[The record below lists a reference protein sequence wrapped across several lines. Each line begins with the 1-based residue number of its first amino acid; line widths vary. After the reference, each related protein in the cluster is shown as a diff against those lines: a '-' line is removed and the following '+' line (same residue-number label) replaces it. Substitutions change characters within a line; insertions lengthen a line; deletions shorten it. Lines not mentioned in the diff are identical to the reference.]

1 MLNTT
6 KTSGKVIAKKVN
18 RARYGSLLA
27 AALPT
32 VIQTKAEND
41 YYLAVVEGLMRKG
54 DKLSKEEEALLD
66 LLSLLIETFERRHYQ
81 IKKSTPRAILNELM
95 AANRLKQSNLLPVF
109 GSKSRVSEVVNGKR
123 EISKEQA
130 KKLAT
135 FFHASADLFI

>member
-18 RARYGSLLA
+18 RERYGSLLA
-27 AALPT
+27 ATLPT

-41 YYLAVVEGLMRKG
+41 YYLGIVEGLMRKG
-54 DKLSKEEEALLD
+54 EEISKEEEALLD

-81 IKKSTPRAILNELM
+81 IKRSTPRAILNELM
-95 AANRLKQSNLLPVF
+95 AANRLKQSDLVPVF

-123 EISKEQA
+123 DISKEQA
-130 KKLAT
+130 KKLAS
-135 FFHASADLFI
+135 FFHVSADLFI